1 MSNIENVGREL
12 SDAELSAVHGGLF
25 GFIKDA
31 ANAVADAVGDAASA
45 VGGAI
50 GDAASA
56 VGGAIA
62 DGARAIGRGFH
73 NMFMAETKRRL
84 RQYGAY

>member
-1 MSNIENVGREL
+1 MNKFENVGREL
-12 SDAELSAVHGGLF
+12 SDAELAAVQGGIF

-31 ANAVADAVGDAASA
+31 ANAVADAVGDAVDA
-45 VGGAI
+45 VGGAVK
-50 GDAASA
+50 DAANA
-56 VGGAIA
+56 VGGVIV
-62 DGARAIGRGFH
+62 DGARAIGRGFT